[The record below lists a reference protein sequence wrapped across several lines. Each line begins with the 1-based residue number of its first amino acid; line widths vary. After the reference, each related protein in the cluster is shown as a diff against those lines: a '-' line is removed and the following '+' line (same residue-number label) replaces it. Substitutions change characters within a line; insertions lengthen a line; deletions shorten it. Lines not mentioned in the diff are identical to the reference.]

1 MLEKR
6 RRFRIP
12 ASGGPVVAVVA
23 CGLAGVLAAG
33 CGGRQG
39 EAGPKNAVEAGKTT
53 YGRYC
58 TSCHGREGRGDGP
71 VAADLSVPVTDL
83 TLLAANNGGTYPEER
98 VTQVLA
104 RGGTVRGHG
113 SDDMPA
119 WGPAFSRTEGTGTT
133 TVDDAFR
140 NLNQYLRTIQRS
152 K

>member
-6 RRFRIP
+6 RRFGLSAP
-12 ASGGPVVAVVA
+12 GGSAGAVVA
-23 CGLAGVLAAG
+23 FGLAGVLAAG
-33 CGGRQG
+33 CGGQERDP
-39 EAGPKNAVEAGKTT
+39 EPKDAVEAGRTT
-53 YGRYC
+53 FSRYC

-104 RGGTVRGHG
+104 KGGTVRGHG

-119 WGPAFSRTEGTGTT
+119 WGPAFSRSGGTEAM

-140 NLNQYLRTIQRS
+140 NLNQYLHSIQRS